1 MKNNYKIKKAII
13 AFIFPLLIS
22 CENTPK
28 PLTGEKVSI
37 FNQTSENE
45 TSNKQIILE
54 KPYINKNWNTTGG
67 NNKNNLGHIAGKKSF
82 KKLYSKDIGIV
93 NSTKQI
99 LYKPVANKT
108 TIFTIDGKLKI
119 MATDINTGKTIWANE
134 RLSNPELIKFGSLAL
149 SNNDLYAIT
158 NTSQLVKL
166 NALNGEII
174 YSKYFN
180 TTLKSGLQICG
191 DKLYFINDNNEL
203 YIINTE
209 TGEKIYSHK
218 TMEETSSFIKGS
230 TPICFDDKV
239 IATFSN
245 GEVHMIMS
253 DTATP
258 IWLESAYKIN
268 SSNIN
273 NIPDIVANPITNE
286 EIVIIKSYNN
296 ITKALTIDEG
306 LKIWE
311 NENGGTTTPII
322 SNETIFDINN
332 NKTATATDITTG
344 KTIWETKLETNVK
357 DILFDPLLIN
367 NQLIIPVSNGNII
380 KLNPYNGKLIETEE
394 LTSKIDISPIIINDK
409 LLILS
414 NGDLEVFN

>member
-1 MKNNYKIKKAII
+1 MKNNFKLKKAII
-13 AFIFPLLIS
+13 AFTFPFLIS
-22 CENTPK
+22 CENTPEA
-28 PLTGEKVSI
+28 LTGEKVSI
-37 FNQTSENE
+37 FNQTKINE
-45 TSNKQIILE
+45 LSQKNILLE
-54 KPYINKNWNTTGG
+54 KPYLNKSWNSTGG
-67 NNKNNLGHIAGKKSF
+67 NNKNNMGHIAGRKSF

-93 NSTKQI
+93 NSLNQI
-99 LYKPVANKT
+99 LYKPVANET
-108 TIFTIDGKLKI
+108 TIFTIDGKLKV

-134 RLSNPELIKFGSLAL
+134 RLSNPELIKYGSLAL

-166 NALNGEII
+166 NALTGEII

-180 TTLKSGLQICG
+180 TNLKSGLQIC
-191 DKLYFINDNNEL
+191 DNKLYFINDNNEL
-203 YIINTE
+203 YIINAE
-209 TGEKIYSHK
+209 TGEKVYSHK

-230 TPICFDDKV
+230 TPLCFDDKV

-273 NIPDIVANPITNE
+273 NISDIVANPIANE
-286 EIVIIKSYNN
+286 KIAIIKSYNN
-296 ITKALTIDEG
+296 IIKALTIDEG
-306 LKIWE
+306 LKLWE
-311 NENGGTTTPII
+311 NENGGTTTPVL
-322 SNETIFDINN
+322 SNETMFDINN
-332 NKTATATDITTG
+332 NKTAIATDITTG
-344 KTIWETKLETNVK
+344 KTIWETKLETSIK

-380 KLNPYNGKLIETEE
+380 KLNPYNGKFIETEE
-394 LTSKIDISPIIINDK
+394 LTSKIDISPIVINDK
-409 LLILS
+409 LIILS

>member
-1 MKNNYKIKKAII
+1 MKNNFKFKKAII
-13 AFIFPLLIS
+13 AFTFPLLIS
-22 CENTPK
+22 CENTPAQ
-28 PLTGEKVSI
+28 LIGEKVSI
-37 FNQTSENE
+37 FNQTNLNE
-45 TSNKQIILE
+45 TSQKQILLE
-54 KPYINKNWNTTGG
+54 KPYINKSWNSTGG
-67 NNKNNLGHIAGKKSF
+67 NNKNNLGHIAGRKSL

-99 LYKPVANKT
+99 IYKPVANET
-108 TIFTIDGKLKI
+108 TIFTIDGKLKV

-134 RLSNPELIKFGSLAL
+134 RLSNPELIKYGALAL
-149 SNNDLYAIT
+149 LNNDLYVIT

-166 NALNGEII
+166 NAKTGEII

-180 TTLKSGLQICG
+180 STLKSGLQICG
-191 DKLYFINDNNEL
+191 DKLYFVNDNNEL
-203 YIINTE
+203 YIVNAE
-209 TGEKIYSHK
+209 TGEKVYSHK

-245 GEVHMIMS
+245 GEIHMIMS

-273 NIPDIVANPITNE
+273 NISDIVANPIANE
-286 EIVIIKSYNN
+286 KIVIVKSYNN

-306 LKIWE
+306 LKLWE
-311 NENGGTTTPII
+311 NENGGTTTPVI

-344 KTIWETKLETNVK
+344 KTIWQTKLETAIK
-357 DILFDPLLIN
+357 DVLFDPLLIN

-380 KLNPYNGKLIETEE
+380 KLNPYNGKIIKTEE
-394 LTSKIDISPIIINDK
+394 LTSKIDVSPIVINDK